1 MLDVRAVPAHR
12 FSLSSVA
19 CSVLVASA
27 VGCGSAGSAGDA
39 QSSSGDALSAGAA
52 SSAAYSATE
61 SVAFAAAHWDDGVG
75 ECAQF
80 TSDSLRAGHLN
91 IPEITWVPDL
101 VTALAKYDFEE
112 HGAGASAA
120 GKLGDVVVF
129 SDASGDD
136 FCLAGDSDAD
146 NCGHVCLVTVAGTS
160 DSSIR
165 VDCHNTA
172 HHEIAV
178 ADILGGGYSYY
189 RVYHLDGT
197 GSRGGS
203 GGSSGVTPCSSDY
216 DCNQGETGTDVVC
229 AASEGYCIRGCHSD
243 DDCSGDKTCADTS
256 PHWSC
261 Q

>member
-1 MLDVRAVPAHR
+1 MLDVRAVRALR
-12 FSLSSVA
+12 FSLV
-19 CSVLVASA
+19 SVLCSFVVAGTS
-27 VGCGSAGSAGDA
+27 GCGSAGSAGNA
-39 QSSSGDALSAGAA
+39 QSSSGDALSAGVA
-52 SSAAYSATE
+52 SSAAYSATAA
-61 SVAFAAAHWDDGVG
+61 VAFAAAHWDDGVG

-101 VTALAKYDFEE
+101 VTALAKYHYEE

-136 FCLAGDSDAD
+136 FCLAGDSDDD

-178 ADILGGGYSYY
+178 ADILGGGYSSY
-189 RVYHLDGT
+189 RVYHLDGS
-197 GSRGGS
+197 GSA
-203 GGSSGVTPCSSDY
+203 GGSSGVTPCSTDD

-243 DDCSGDKTCADTS
+243 EDCPGEETCAHTS